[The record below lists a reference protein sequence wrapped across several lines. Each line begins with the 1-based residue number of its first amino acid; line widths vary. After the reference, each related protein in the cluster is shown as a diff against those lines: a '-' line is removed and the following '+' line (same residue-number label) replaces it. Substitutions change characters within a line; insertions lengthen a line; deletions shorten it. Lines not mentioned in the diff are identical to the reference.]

1 MMEAFKRYGSS
12 IATSL
17 SVGSLIFVSGR
28 EANRLD
34 EVITKVHAAEKE
46 RKNIQDVIFDMHGRV
61 CSMEQD
67 IKYIK
72 EKK

>member
-1 MMEAFKRYGSS
+1 MMIEIFKKYASLC
-12 IATSL
+12 ATSM

-28 EANRLD
+28 ESNRLD
-34 EVITKVHAAEKE
+34 EVITKVHAAEVE
-46 RKNIQDVIFDMHGRV
+46 RKDVLFDIHGRI

-72 EKK
+72 ERK

>member
-17 SVGSLIFVSGR
+17 SLGSLIFISGR
-28 EANRLD
+28 ESNRLD
-34 EVITKVHAAEKE
+34 EVISKAHAAEAE
-46 RKNIQDVIFDMHGRV
+46 RKNIKDVIFDMHGRV

-67 IKYIK
+67 VKYIK
-72 EKK
+72 NQK